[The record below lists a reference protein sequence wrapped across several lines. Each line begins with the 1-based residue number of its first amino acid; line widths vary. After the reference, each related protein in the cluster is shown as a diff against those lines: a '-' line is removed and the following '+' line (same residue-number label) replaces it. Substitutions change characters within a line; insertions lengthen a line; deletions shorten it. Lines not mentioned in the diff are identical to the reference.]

1 MSKIIGIDLGTTN
14 SCVAI
19 MEGSQPKVLENAEG
33 TRTTP
38 SVVAFTDDSQKLIGQ
53 PAKRQAVTN
62 PENTI
67 FAVKRLIGRN
77 FDDPTV
83 KKDIEAAP
91 FKIVNSEKGDAWI
104 EAKKEKYSP
113 SQISAFI
120 LQKMKE
126 TAEKYLGQ
134 AVTKAVIT
142 VPAYFND
149 AQRQATKDAGKIA
162 GLEVLRIINE
172 PTAASLAYGLDKK
185 QNKKIAVYDLGG
197 GTFDVSILELGD
209 GVFEVKSTNGDTF
222 LGGEDFDN
230 SIVEYLA
237 SEFKK
242 DNGIDLKSDKLAL
255 QRLKEAAEKAKIE
268 LSSAEQTDI
277 NLPFITADKT
287 GPKHINIKMTRAKL
301 EALVEDLIA
310 RTMPPCKTAL
320 KDAGMSANEID
331 EVIMVGGM
339 TRMPKVVEEVKNF
352 FGKEPNKSVNPDE
365 VVAMGAAIQ
374 AGVLAGDVK
383 DVVLLDVTPLTLGI
397 ETEGSVLTPLID
409 RNTTIPTNKSK
420 IFSTAADNQPAVEIH
435 VLQGERTMAADNDT
449 LGRFQLLGIPPAP
462 RGIPQIE
469 VSFDID
475 RNGVINVTAKD
486 KGTDNEQ
493 HIEITSKSNLSD
505 EEIEEKIKEA
515 EKHADE
521 DKDARELIET
531 RNQAESFIYATEKA
545 IKDLGDKVDDDTKSK
560 VEESKEKL
568 EATMKEDDLDAMK
581 KALEEFMEASQ
592 AIGQMAYQQ
601 AAEEQAQNQPEGAN
615 TEPVDDDNVVDVDYE
630 EVEEEK

>member
-1 MSKIIGIDLGTTN
+1 MAKEVIIGIDLGTTN
-14 SCVAI
+14 SEAAHLEGGRPVIIPSA
-19 MEGSQPKVLENAEG
+19 EGSTFGGKMF
-33 TRTTP
+33 P
-38 SVVAFTDDSQKLIGQ
+38 SVVAFTKDGERIVGD
-53 PAKRQAVTN
+53 PAKRQAVLN

-67 FAVKRLIGRN
+67 MHIKRKMGTKHRVTI
-77 FDDPTV
+77 
-83 KKDIEAAP
+83 KK
-91 FKIVNSEKGDAWI
+91 K
-104 EAKKEKYSP
+104 KYSP
-113 SQISAFI
+113 EEISAMI
-120 LQKMKE
+120 LQKIKADSE
-126 TAEKYLGQ
+126 AHLG
-134 AVTKAVIT
+134 VDIEKAVIT

-149 AQRQATKDAGKIA
+149 NQRQATIDAGKIA
-162 GLEVLRIINE
+162 GLKVERIINE
-172 PTAASLAYGLDKK
+172 PTAAALAYGLDKEGEYTA
-185 QNKKIAVYDLGG
+185 AVLDLGG
-197 GTFDVSILELGD
+197 GTFDVTIMEMD
-209 GVFEVKSTNGDTF
+209 NGVFDVVSTSGDNN
-222 LGGEDFDN
+222 LGGTDMDEALIDYFAD
-230 SIVEYLA
+230 I
-237 SEFKK
+237 FKA
-242 DNGIDLKSDKLAL
+242 DNGIDLRDDPAAK
-255 QRLKEAAEKAKIE
+255 QRLRDAAEKAKIE
-268 LSSAEQTDI
+268 LSNTLKSTI
-277 NLPFITADKT
+277 NLPYIWSDSS
-287 GPKHINIKMTRAKL
+287 GPKHLEHDLSRAKL
-301 EALVEDLIA
+301 EDIVGSVIA
-310 RTMPPCKTAL
+310 KCEKPIKQAF
-320 KDAGMSANEID
+320 KDAKMKPGD
-331 EVIMVGGM
+331 VDKVILVGGP
-339 TRMPKVVEEVKNF
+339 TRMPVVQKAFEKFVGRKAERGVD
-352 FGKEPNKSVNPDE
+352 PMQC
-365 VVAMGAAIQ
+365 VAMGAAIQ

-493 HIEITSKSNLSD
+493 KIEITSKSNLSD

-521 DKDARELIET
+521 DKGVRELIET
-531 RNQAESFIYATEKA
+531 RNQAESFIYATDKA

-568 EATMKEDDLDAMK
+568 EATMKEDDLDSMK

-601 AAEEQAQNQPEGAN
+601 AAEEQAQNQPEGTDSESSN
-615 TEPVDDDNVVDVDYE
+615 DDNVVDVDYE

>member
-1 MSKIIGIDLGTTN
+1 MAKEVIIGIDLGTTN
-14 SCVAI
+14 SEAAHLEGGRPVIIPSA
-19 MEGSQPKVLENAEG
+19 EGSTFGGKMF
-33 TRTTP
+33 P
-38 SVVAFTDDSQKLIGQ
+38 SVVAFTKDGERIVGD
-53 PAKRQAVTN
+53 PAKRQAVLN

-67 FAVKRLIGRN
+67 MHIKRKMGTKHRVTI
-77 FDDPTV
+77 
-83 KKDIEAAP
+83 KK
-91 FKIVNSEKGDAWI
+91 K
-104 EAKKEKYSP
+104 KYSP
-113 SQISAFI
+113 EEISAMI
-120 LQKMKE
+120 LQKIKADSE
-126 TAEKYLGQ
+126 AHLG
-134 AVTKAVIT
+134 VDIEKAVIT

-149 AQRQATKDAGKIA
+149 NQRQATIDAGKIA
-162 GLEVLRIINE
+162 GLKVERIINE
-172 PTAASLAYGLDKK
+172 PTAAALAYGLDKEGEYTA
-185 QNKKIAVYDLGG
+185 AVLDLGG
-197 GTFDVSILELGD
+197 GTFDVTIMEMD
-209 GVFEVKSTNGDTF
+209 NGVFDVVSTSGDNN
-222 LGGEDFDN
+222 LGGTDMDEALIDYFAD
-230 SIVEYLA
+230 I
-237 SEFKK
+237 FKT
-242 DNGIDLKSDKLAL
+242 DNGIDLRDDPAAK
-255 QRLKEAAEKAKIE
+255 QRLRDAAEKAKIE
-268 LSSAEQTDI
+268 LSNTLKSTI
-277 NLPFITADKT
+277 NLPYIWSDSS
-287 GPKHINIKMTRAKL
+287 GPKHLEHDLTRAKL
-301 EALVEDLIA
+301 EDIVGSVIA
-310 RTMPPCKTAL
+310 KCEKPIKQAF
-320 KDAGMSANEID
+320 KDAKMKPG
-331 EVIMVGGM
+331 EVDKVILVGGP
-339 TRMPKVVEEVKNF
+339 TRMPVVQKAFEKFVGRKAERGVD
-352 FGKEPNKSVNPDE
+352 PMQC
-365 VVAMGAAIQ
+365 VAMGAAIQ

-475 RNGVINVTAKD
+475 RNGVISVTAKD

-601 AAEEQAQNQPEGAN
+601 AAEEQAQNQPEGADS
-615 TEPVDDDNVVDVDYE
+615 ESVDDDNVVDVDYE

>member
-1 MSKIIGIDLGTTN
+1 MAKEVIIGIDLGTTN
-14 SCVAI
+14 SEAAHLEGGRPVIIPSA
-19 MEGSQPKVLENAEG
+19 EGSTFGGKMF
-33 TRTTP
+33 P
-38 SVVAFTDDSQKLIGQ
+38 SVVAFTKDGERIVGD
-53 PAKRQAVTN
+53 PAKRQAVLN
-62 PENTI
+62 PVNTI
-67 FAVKRLIGRN
+67 MHIKRKMGTKHRVTI
-77 FDDPTV
+77 
-83 KKDIEAAP
+83 KK
-91 FKIVNSEKGDAWI
+91 K
-104 EAKKEKYSP
+104 KYSP
-113 SQISAFI
+113 EEISAMI
-120 LQKMKE
+120 LQKIKADSE
-126 TAEKYLGQ
+126 AHLG
-134 AVTKAVIT
+134 VDIEKAVIT

-149 AQRQATKDAGKIA
+149 NQRQATIDAGKIA
-162 GLEVLRIINE
+162 GLKVERIINE
-172 PTAASLAYGLDKK
+172 PTAAALAYGLDKEGEYTA
-185 QNKKIAVYDLGG
+185 AVLDLGG
-197 GTFDVSILELGD
+197 GTFDVTIMEMD
-209 GVFEVKSTNGDTF
+209 NGVFDVVSTSGDNN
-222 LGGEDFDN
+222 LGGTDMDEALIDYFAD
-230 SIVEYLA
+230 I
-237 SEFKK
+237 FKT
-242 DNGIDLKSDKLAL
+242 DNGIDLRDDPAAK
-255 QRLKEAAEKAKIE
+255 QRLRDAAEKAKIE
-268 LSSAEQTDI
+268 LSNTLKSTI
-277 NLPFITADKT
+277 NLPYIWSDSS
-287 GPKHINIKMTRAKL
+287 GPKHLEHDLTRAKL
-301 EALVEDLIA
+301 EDIVGSVIA
-310 RTMPPCKTAL
+310 KCEKPIKQAF
-320 KDAGMSANEID
+320 KDAKMKPG
-331 EVIMVGGM
+331 EVDKVILVGGP
-339 TRMPKVVEEVKNF
+339 TRMPVVQKAFEKFVGRKAERGVD
-352 FGKEPNKSVNPDE
+352 PMQC
-365 VVAMGAAIQ
+365 VAMGAAIQ

-475 RNGVINVTAKD
+475 RNGVISVTAKD

-601 AAEEQAQNQPEGAN
+601 AAEEQAQNQPEGA
-615 TEPVDDDNVVDVDYE
+615 ESESVDDDNVVDVDYE